1 MRIAVCIKQVPILS
15 AMEFDAS
22 TKALKREGVR
32 TEVSAFD
39 LRAVLKAVELKS
51 DHDCE
56 VVVVT
61 MGPPQARSSL
71 MECLSLG
78 ADRALHICDPGLA
91 GSDTLATARSLA
103 AAIRTID
110 PDLILAG
117 RCSVD
122 AETGQVGPELAEL
135 LDLPQVTGVRRLEID
150 TGSRRLIAEREV
162 DEGYQ
167 RVVTQLPAVVTAAE
181 DLAAERFPSRAE
193 REAAAT
199 KPVLTVSLQD
209 LGLEPDEVGALGSPT
224 VVANLRTVETTRRQQ
239 IIQGTSIEDAAARLA
254 EILVDDHGLFA
265 EWKVE
270 EQPSL
275 AEICISPTRRA
286 AKDVWVIAECLGS
299 ELRRVTFELLAKAG
313 DLAGA
318 LGGSVNALVLGKD
331 VACHVDT
338 LAAHGA
344 DRVLLAE
351 DPHLM
356 PGLVEP
362 QAYIVARAIRD
373 LGPGVVLLPATSMGR
388 DLAPRVA
395 ARLGL
400 GLTGDCIDVG
410 LDQEG
415 RLLQYKPAF
424 GGSVVAPILSRTIPE
439 MATVRAGMLKAREPR
454 SRSAALIRLATDD
467 LPSGRVEVVDFH
479 ASAETAAD
487 LDDAEIVVGV
497 GKGMGAKDN
506 IGLIRDLV
514 AFLGA
519 TICTTRDVTDEGWL
533 PRQYQVGLTGRAIAP
548 KLYIAIA
555 IRGAFEHMVGVRRAG
570 IIVAINTNPKA
581 PVFKSCDYGLVGDFK
596 ESVDALHRNLIRLS
610 TRR

>member
-1 MRIAVCIKQVPILS
+1 
-15 AMEFDAS
+15 MEFDAS

-39 LRAVLKAVELKS
+39 IRAVLKAVELKR

-71 MECLSLG
+71 VECLALG

-91 GSDTLATARSLA
+91 GSDTLATARALA
-103 AAIRTID
+103 AAIRPID

-135 LDLPQVTGVRRLEID
+135 LNLPQVTAVRRLEID
-150 TGSRRLIAEREV
+150 LASRRLTAERET

-167 RVVTQLPAVVTAAE
+167 LVVAPLPALVTAAE
-181 DLAAERFPSRAE
+181 DLAAERFPTRAE
-193 REAAAT
+193 REAAAA
-199 KPVLTVSLQD
+199 KPVVTVTAED
-209 LGLEPDEVGALGSPT
+209 LGLAPHQIGTLGSPT
-224 VVANLRTVETTRRQQ
+224 VVANLRAVETTRRQQ
-239 IIQGTSIEDAAARLA
+239 IIQGTSIEDASARLA
-254 EILVDDHGLFA
+254 KILVEDHGLFA
-265 EWKVE
+265 EWNVE
-270 EQPSL
+270 EQPTM
-275 AEICISPTRRA
+275 AEICSSPNRQV

-299 ELRRVTFELLAKAG
+299 PLRRVSFELLGRAA
-313 DLAGA
+313 DLAQA
-318 LGGSVNALVLGKD
+318 LGSTVSALVLGRN
-331 VACHVDT
+331 VACHVET

-351 DPHLM
+351 DPRLA

-362 QAYIVARAIRD
+362 QAYVVTQAIRD
-373 LGPGVVLLPATSMGR
+373 LAPGLVLLPATSMGR

-400 GLTGDCIDVG
+400 GLTGDCIDIG

-424 GGSVVAPILSRTIPE
+424 GGSIVAPILSRTIPE
-439 MATVRAGMLKAREPR
+439 MATVRAGMLAAREPR
-454 SRSAALIRLATDD
+454 PRAAEVIRLTTGD
-467 LPSGRVEVVDFH
+467 LPRGRVEVVDFH
-479 ASAETAAD
+479 AEAGTAAD

-497 GKGMGAKDN
+497 GKGLGAKDN
-506 IGLIRDLV
+506 IDLIQGF
-514 AFLGA
+514 AEFLGA
-519 TICTTRDVTDEGWL
+519 TMCTTRDVTDEGWL

-548 KLYIAIA
+548 KLYVAIA

-570 IIVAINTNPKA
+570 IIVAINSNPKA
-581 PVFKSCDYGLVGDFK
+581 PVFKSCDYGLVGDYK
-596 ESVDALHRNLIRLS
+596 ECVNALHLNLIGLS
-610 TRR
+610 AR